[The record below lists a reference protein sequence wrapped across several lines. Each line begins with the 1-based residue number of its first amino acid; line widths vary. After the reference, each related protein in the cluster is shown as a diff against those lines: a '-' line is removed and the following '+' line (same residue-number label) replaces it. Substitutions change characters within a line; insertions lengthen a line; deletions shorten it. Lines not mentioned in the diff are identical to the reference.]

1 MCLVHHVPASLAH
14 SRQPPSGSAA
24 LLLNVPLQLSTG
36 RYRRLKRGCL
46 SQSLMGGFIQIL
58 SRNPYLNKQAGV
70 VSHCLEQLLQL
81 SDFLGFEVGEKL
93 PNCWMKNTT
102 VRVLVQ
108 TLKNPPTPVGVPS
121 QFYFRAKPLAK
132 SKSNIQKSKS
142 KILPKV
148 RILDSGWADLGFGST
163 TRQFGDGGSEVR
175 SHCGFLGLAATG
187 AGRCLNEPGKGGG
200 KNVST
205 NGSFKILCVQNW
217 EPKMALI

>member
-1 MCLVHHVPASLAH
+1 
-14 SRQPPSGSAA
+14 
-24 LLLNVPLQLSTG
+24 
-36 RYRRLKRGCL
+36 
-46 SQSLMGGFIQIL
+46 
-58 SRNPYLNKQAGV
+58 
-70 VSHCLEQLLQL
+70 
-81 SDFLGFEVGEKL
+81 
-93 PNCWMKNTT
+93 MKNTT
-102 VRVLVQ
+102 VRVRVLVQ